1 MLDEKSLKRSLEL
14 IEKQMIRDAYQRRN
28 IDTFTELLMAVIKA
42 FIYQARSGRSYMP
55 THAKFQGVINEENG
69 LIDRVV
75 LIMEAPNDKY
85 IRVIITEDLDP
96 ECFYYYIIF
105 MIQEYEQPKKDV
117 NQYDNR
123 SDKTS
128 T

>member
-28 IDTFTELLMAVIKA
+28 IDAFTELLMAVIKA
-42 FIYQARSGRSYMP
+42 FIDQARSGRSYMP
-55 THAKFQGVINEENG
+55 THAKFQGSTDEND
-69 LIDRVV
+69 LIDRIAVAMATPDYKCV
-75 LIMEAPNDKY
+75 CFN
-85 IRVIITEDLDP
+85 ITEDLNP
-96 ECFYYYIIF
+96 EYLYYDIIF
-105 MIQEYEQPKKDV
+105 MIQKYEQPKKDV

-123 SDKTS
+123 TDKTS